1 MMEGDA
7 AGPNDARAPRSRPFA
22 SKSRLIDRSRH
33 MTIFNLDKHHLTAS
47 ETMFVGANA
56 SVIGRTRLGNSVG
69 VWPGAVTR
77 GSASALSEASKSNR
91 LRFAR
96 AEP

>member
-1 MMEGDA
+1 
-7 AGPNDARAPRSRPFA
+7 
-22 SKSRLIDRSRH
+22 
-33 MTIFNLDKHHLTAS
+33 MTIFNLDTHHPTTS
-47 ETMFVGANA
+47 ETTFVGANA
-56 SVIGRTRLGNSVG
+56 SVLGRTRLGNSVG